1 MPKRYPFLR
10 MISAFYKLLSVLVF
24 LTTTGAVLYS
34 AANAIKDAPAD
45 SDAFQTTLDALG
57 QGIPIAAVGL
67 VLMITFYAFAEILD
81 LLVSLNLNVR
91 VLAKGI
97 VAINKDRDIDLP
109 PLLQKLLE
117 D

>member
-1 MPKRYPFLR
+1 MPKRYPLLR
-10 MISAFYKLLSVLVF
+10 AISSLYKLLSVLAF

-45 SDAFQTTLDALG
+45 SDALRTALDALG
-57 QGIPIAAVGL
+57 QGLPIAVVGL
-67 VLMITFYAFAEILD
+67 VLMITLYAFAEVLD
-81 LLVSLNLNVR
+81 LLVSLNVSVR
-91 VLAKGI
+91 VLAK
-97 VAINKDRDIDLP
+97 AIMRDKDKDVDLP